1 MTEPEDILLSQIV
14 IQRVL
19 AAQGDSDDIVTVEAH
34 TPSGD
39 LPPLIELLG
48 MLRMAEDTLIR
59 EAMGEVP

>member
-1 MTEPEDILLSQIV
+1 MKEEFLLSEIV

-19 AAQGDSDDIVTVEAH
+19 AVEGESDDVVTVEAR

-59 EAMGEVP
+59 DAMGEVP